1 MIPVF
6 NLASFERGG
15 RELVKCVFGETVG
28 ILDIFYKSKM
38 DKTRKCVPRFLYIS

>member
-15 RELVKCVFGETVG
+15 RELVRCVFGETVG
-28 ILDIFYKSKM
+28 ILDIFYMSKNEQQQHPPP
-38 DKTRKCVPRFLYIS
+38 DICY